1 MNRSDIA
8 IQLRRVGT
16 DRPGEHWYATTIG
29 WEYVGCIFIDRNER
43 AVAWRVRVQLQN
55 MKFVNV
61 GEVVERGPFATK
73 EEAYLAGVQMAERLQ
88 VAVTS
93 RYLAMM

>member
-1 MNRSDIA
+1 MNKADIA

-29 WEYVGCIFIDRNER
+29 WEYVGCIFIDRDEG
-43 AVAWRVRVQLQN
+43 AVQWLTRVQLQN

-61 GEVVERGPFATK
+61 GEMIERGPFATK
-73 EEAYLAGVQMAERLQ
+73 EDAFLEGVKMSERLQ

-93 RYLAMM
+93 RYLAML